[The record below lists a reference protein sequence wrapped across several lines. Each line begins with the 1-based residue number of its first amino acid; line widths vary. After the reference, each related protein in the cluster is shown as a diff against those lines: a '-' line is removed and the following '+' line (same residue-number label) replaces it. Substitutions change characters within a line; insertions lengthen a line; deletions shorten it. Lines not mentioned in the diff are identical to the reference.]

1 MTNNA
6 NSEPVPGQATCG
18 LSSSRVYPLTAIAV
32 VLGFLLGYF
41 WLGAKGL
48 RPSPPSRAALSGAN
62 NGDSLPVGHPKLTME
77 QMKAMSDAK
86 VAPLLEKLRTD
97 PKNTVL
103 LNQIAGTYDATHQF
117 KDAADYF
124 RKSLEVNPKDNSV
137 RTALA
142 SELYYTG
149 DTDAA
154 LAELDKVLKNDPKD
168 INALFNVGMIRFK
181 GKNDPAGAIAA
192 WQSLLKAHPDL
203 DRRATVEKMIEE
215 AKKGT
220 SVQK

>member
-1 MTNNA
+1 M
-6 NSEPVPGQATCG
+6 
-18 LSSSRVYPLTAIAV
+18 
-32 VLGFLLGYF
+32 
-41 WLGAKGL
+41 
-48 RPSPPSRAALSGAN
+48 
-62 NGDSLPVGHPKLTME
+62 DSLPKGHPKLTME
-77 QMKAMSDAK
+77 QMKAMADAK

-124 RKSLEVNPKDNSV
+124 RKSLEVNPKDDNV

-149 DTDAA
+149 DADAA

-168 INALFNVGMIRFK
+168 VNALFNVGMIRFK

-192 WQSLLKAHPDL
+192 WQNLLKTHPDV

-215 AKKGT
+215 AKKST